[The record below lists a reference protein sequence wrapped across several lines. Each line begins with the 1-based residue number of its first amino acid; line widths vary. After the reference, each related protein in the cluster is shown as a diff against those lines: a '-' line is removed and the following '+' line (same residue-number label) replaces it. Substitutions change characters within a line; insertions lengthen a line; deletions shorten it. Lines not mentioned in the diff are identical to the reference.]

1 MRFSESVCSVQSTPK
16 IAQKNP
22 KHCPPIFILK
32 SSGYTAISRN
42 ETQMNFQSDVVRHTF
57 CMKCAQVFT
66 MKSWERANTL
76 RHRESSKNPCQSC
89 QPRQLFLWQTSFPS
103 DALEQLN
110 KPLASVSA
118 SPAATL
124 RTRVE
129 QVEQVKPWI
138 TSNHISKK
146 FRDMFS
152 GEAPQSDSKQ
162 GWHSPQRRLHV
173 DHVCSCKAEIKCSKG
188 KCATGAD

>member
-1 MRFSESVCSVQSTPK
+1 MQQPAE
-16 IAQKNP
+16 
-22 KHCPPIFILK
+22 
-32 SSGYTAISRN
+32 
-42 ETQMNFQSDVVRHTF
+42 MNFEWISSLMSCDIPSAWSVHMYLQWN
-57 CMKCAQVFT
+57 T

-162 GWHSPQRRLHV
+162 GRHSPQRQLHV
-173 DHVCSCKAEIKCSKG
+173 DHVCSCKAEIHCSKG